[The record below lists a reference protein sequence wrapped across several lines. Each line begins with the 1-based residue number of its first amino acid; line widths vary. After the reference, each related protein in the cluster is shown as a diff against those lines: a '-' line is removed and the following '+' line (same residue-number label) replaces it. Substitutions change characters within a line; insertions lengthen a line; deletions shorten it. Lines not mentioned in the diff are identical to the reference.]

1 MGWLEE
7 DLRRYENEQVE
18 NENYWDSLVDK
29 ARSELKFCY
38 KLNEED
44 LEEVLRDILGDA
56 DYDWDDLKWLKEK
69 VMQSKEWEDNQN
81 EKEKSCVSTLWRW
94 KLQL

>member
-29 ARSELKFCY
+29 ARNELKYCY
-38 KLNEED
+38 KLSEED
-44 LEEVLRDILGDA
+44 LEEVLRDILDDA

-69 VMQSKEWEDNQN
+69 VMQSKEWEENQS
-81 EKEKSCVSTLWRW
+81 EVE
-94 KLQL
+94 

>member
-1 MGWLEE
+1 MNSWLEE

-18 NENYWDSLVDK
+18 NENYWDGLVND
-29 ARSELKFCY
+29 AISELKYYY
-38 KLNEED
+38 KLNEEE
-44 LEEVLRDILGDA
+44 LEDVLRDILGDA

-81 EKEKSCVSTLWRW
+81 KGE
-94 KLQL
+94 

>member
-7 DLRRYENEQVE
+7 DLRKYENEQVE
-18 NENYWDSLVDK
+18 NENYWDSLVED
-29 ARSELKFCY
+29 AISELKYCY

-44 LEEVLRDILGDA
+44 LEDVLRDVLGDA

-69 VMQSKEWEDNQN
+69 VMESKEWEDNQN
-81 EKEKSCVSTLWRW
+81 EKVRA
-94 KLQL
+94 

>member
-18 NENYWDSLVDK
+18 NENYWDSLVND
-29 ARSELKFCY
+29 ARSELKYCY
-38 KLNEED
+38 KLNGED
-44 LEEVLRDILGDA
+44 LEELLRDILGDA

-69 VMQSKEWEDNQN
+69 VMKSKEWEDNQN
-81 EKEKSCVSTLWRW
+81 GK
-94 KLQL
+94 

>member
-18 NENYWDSLVDK
+18 NENYWDSLVDN
-29 ARSELKFCY
+29 ARSELKLCY
-38 KLNEED
+38 KLSEED
-44 LEEVLRDILGDA
+44 LEEVLRDVLGDA

-69 VMQSKEWEDNQN
+69 VIQSKEWEDNQSKG
-81 EKEKSCVSTLWRW
+81 E
-94 KLQL
+94 

>member
-29 ARSELKFCY
+29 ARNELKFCY
-38 KLNEED
+38 KLSEED
-44 LEEVLRDILGDA
+44 LEDVLRDILGDA

-69 VMQSKEWEDNQN
+69 VIQSKEWEYNQG
-81 EKEKSCVSTLWRW
+81 EDDGK
-94 KLQL
+94 

>member
-7 DLRRYENEQVE
+7 DLREYENEQVA

-29 ARSELKFCY
+29 AINELKYCY
-38 KLNEED
+38 KLNEEE
-44 LEEVLRDILGDA
+44 LEDILRDILDDA

-69 VMQSKEWEDNQN
+69 VMESKEWEDNQN
-81 EKEKSCVSTLWRW
+81 EDNE
-94 KLQL
+94 

>member
-7 DLRRYENEQVE
+7 DLRRYENEQVA

-29 ARSELKFCY
+29 AINELKYCY
-38 KLNEED
+38 KLNEEE
-44 LEEVLRDILGDA
+44 LEDILRDILDDA

-69 VMQSKEWEDNQN
+69 VMETKEWEDNQSKG
-81 EKEKSCVSTLWRW
+81 E
-94 KLQL
+94 

>member
-1 MGWLEE
+1 MGWLEK
-7 DLRRYENEQVE
+7 DLRKYENEQME

-29 ARSELKFCY
+29 AISELKYCY

-44 LEEVLRDILGDA
+44 LEEVLRDVLGDA

-69 VMQSKEWEDNQN
+69 VMESKEWEDNQN
-81 EKEKSCVSTLWRW
+81 GK
-94 KLQL
+94 

>member
-1 MGWLEE
+1 MGLIMGWLED
-7 DLRRYENEQVE
+7 DLRKYENEQVE

-29 ARSELKFCY
+29 ARNELKFCY

-44 LEEVLRDILGDA
+44 LEDILRDILDDA

-81 EKEKSCVSTLWRW
+81 GE
-94 KLQL
+94 

>member
-7 DLRRYENEQVE
+7 DLRKYENEQVE
-18 NENYWDSLVDK
+18 NENYWDRLVDK
-29 ARSELKFCY
+29 ARNELKFCY
-38 KLNEED
+38 KLNEEE

-69 VMQSKEWEDNQN
+69 VIQSKEWEDNQN
-81 EKEKSCVSTLWRW
+81 GEE
-94 KLQL
+94 